1 MSTIY
6 VLVVLLLTADKQ
18 HSRSVELAR
27 FAQAQQCHDGQ
38 EASQRAYYS
47 YKGAASSLEI
57 LGYYCE
63 TRDHK

>member
-1 MSTIY
+1 MTATY

-18 HSRSVELAR
+18 HSQAVDLAY
-27 FAQAQQCHDGQ
+27 FKQAQQCYDAQ

-47 YKGAASSLEI
+47 YKDVATRLEV

-63 TRDHK
+63 TR